1 MTIESEE
8 QTESDTKTPE
18 ATGDDWRTTIADP
31 ELQKLAGRYESVS
44 AMAKAVADLR
54 RETSVRIKPLG
65 PDATAEEVV
74 AYRRQIGVPESAE
87 DYAFDG
93 IEEENL
99 TEGDLAF
106 QQEMA
111 QAMHGAHVTAD
122 QAAALGA
129 TYNYFLERQ
138 RSEAAATE
146 TAALE
151 ANLAELQREY
161 GTDYDRNVEFSRRAA
176 RMFGNEDFTD
186 FLGTK
191 KVDGVPL
198 GDHPAFIRA
207 FARIGRNASEPA
219 IDAGSPLAERSTLEE
234 RIREKRT
241 DIQEALDRGDHKRA
255 HHLDRE
261 ERALW
266 KQIGG

>member
-1 MTIESEE
+1 MTSEGAE
-8 QTESDTKTPE
+8 QTDTDTQPGG
-18 ATGDDWRTTIADP
+18 AVADDWRTAIADP
-31 ELQKLAGRYESVS
+31 DLQRLAGRYESVG

-65 PDATAEEVV
+65 PDPTPEEVV
-74 AYRRQIGVPESAE
+74 AFRRQTGVPESAE

-93 IEEENL
+93 AVEANL

-106 QQEMA
+106 RQEMA
-111 QAMHGAHVTAD
+111 QAMHGVNVTAD
-122 QAAALGA
+122 QATALGA
-129 TYNYFLERQ
+129 TYSDFLGRQ
-138 RSEAAATE
+138 RSDAAEIE

-151 ANLAELQREY
+151 ENLAELQREY
-161 GTDYDRNVEFSRRAA
+161 GIDYDRNIEFSRRAA
-176 RMFGNEDFTD
+176 RMFGNDDFSD
-186 FLGTK
+186 FLETK

-219 IDAGSPLAERSTLEE
+219 IDTASPLGERSTMEE

-241 DIQEALDRGDHKRA
+241 DIQDALDRGDHRRA

-266 KQIGG
+266 DQIGG

>member
-1 MTIESEE
+1 MTIEAAE
-8 QTESDTKTPE
+8 QTEIDSSDSD
-18 ATGDDWRTTIADP
+18 ATGDDWRMSIADP
-31 ELQKLAGRYESVS
+31 ELQKLAGRYDSVS

-65 PDATAEEVV
+65 PNPTAEEVV
-74 AYRRQIGVPESAE
+74 AFRRQTGVPDSAE
-87 DYAFDG
+87 DYAFEG
-93 IEEENL
+93 VEEESL
-99 TEGDLAF
+99 TEGDRAF
-106 QQEMA
+106 RLEMA
-111 QAMHGAHVTAD
+111 RAMHGAHVTAD

-129 TYNYFLERQ
+129 TYNEFLDRQ
-138 RSEAAATE
+138 RSEAAETE
-146 TAALE
+146 TALLE
-151 ANLAELQREY
+151 ANLVELQREY
-161 GTDYDRNVEFSRRAA
+161 GIDYDRNVEFSRRAA
-176 RMFGNEDFTD
+176 RMFGNDDFME
-186 FLGTK
+186 FLETR

-207 FARIGRNASEPA
+207 FAKIGRNASEPA
-219 IDAGSPLAERSTLEE
+219 IDTGSPLGERSTLEE

-241 DIQEALDRGDHKRA
+241 EIQDALDRGDHRRA